1 MAKKKKTNEGEIQA
15 EEFLEKYE
23 SVLTKS
29 QKEMIEEL
37 MTGERRE
44 VPFSEEEIE
53 ELDKKLEKADKSTE
67 EE

>member
-1 MAKKKKTNEGEIQA
+1 MAKKKTNNGEIEA
-15 EEFLEKYE
+15 EEFLEKYK

-37 MTGERRE
+37 MSGVRRE

-53 ELDKKLEKADKSTE
+53 ELDKKLEKADKSKE